1 MDTMYTHWRKNLY
14 IVWISQFLAM
24 IGFGCCMPFIP
35 ILLRENLHID
45 NEKLRGLYVSLYYLA
60 GMSSLCVANIVWGI
74 LADRFGRKIMLLRAS
89 YAAAIF
95 YPLLSLAPNFWV
107 LVLIR
112 FICSF
117 FSGTVVP
124 AQTLLVSTTPPEK
137 HGFVLGA
144 VSTSIWSGNM
154 VGYLAGGLIV
164 HYAGFKTAF
173 FTCGAIYLL
182 SAVLVHIFVK
192 ENFNYTAAKK
202 EKVKFSFKYLANPA
216 ILWLLV
222 MFLLMGIARR
232 IEQPFL
238 AMQVELVHGKD
249 GAAFYT
255 GIISAAAALGGVISG
270 VAVGKLCDKYN
281 PQKLIVPIIIFS
293 AAFTLGQAFSCNII
307 MLIIARF
314 FTYFAAGGLQPVL
327 QVILAKTTSAEL
339 RGTFFGW
346 SGGINTAG
354 GIVCSF
360 LSGSLVLLTGV
371 RSIFV
376 AAAVILLLICVPYCF
391 FSRTEK
397 SGTVDKMEV

>member
-1 MDTMYTHWRKNLY
+1 MYVHWRKNLY
-14 IVWISQFLAM
+14 VVWISQFMAM

-60 GMSSLCVANIVWGI
+60 GMSSLCVANVVWGI

-89 YAAAIF
+89 YAAALF

-112 FICSF
+112 FVCSF

-124 AQTLLVSTTPPEK
+124 AQTLLVSTTPPDK

-144 VSTSIWSGNM
+144 ISTSVWSGNM

-182 SAVLVHIFVK
+182 SAILVHIFVK
-192 ENFNYTAAKK
+192 ENFSYTAAKK
-202 EKVKFSFKYLANPA
+202 EKVKFSFKYLSNPV
-216 ILWLLV
+216 IVWLLV

-249 GAAFYT
+249 GAAFCT
-255 GIISAAAALGGVISG
+255 GILSAAAALGGVISG

-281 PQKLIVPIIIFS
+281 PQKLIIPIIIFS
-293 AAFTLGQAFSCNII
+293 AIFTLGQAFAVNIE
-307 MLIIARF
+307 MLTAARF
-314 FTYFAAGGLQPVL
+314 LTYFAAGGLQPVL
-327 QVILAKTTSAEL
+327 QVILAKTTSPKL

-354 GIVCSF
+354 GIFCS
-360 LSGSLVLLTGV
+360 LISASLVVLTGV
-371 RSIFV
+371 RAIFV
-376 AAAVILLLICVPYCF
+376 AAALILILICLPYF
-391 FSRTEK
+391 FFARANAKQGGEENIA
-397 SGTVDKMEV
+397 G